1 MAAPLG
7 NQNAVKN
14 RPWQDAINRALAR
27 FGEGSYD
34 GGLNALAD
42 ELIIKCKD
50 GDLTAL
56 KELGDRLEGKPAQ
69 AVTVGNEEGETFK
82 TETTL
87 RPQETIEQYLIR
99 MGISEE

>member
-1 MAAPLG
+1 MAGAPVG
-7 NQNAVKN
+7 NTNAKKEN
-14 RPWQDAINRALAR
+14 RLIT
-27 FGEGSYD
+27 
-34 GGLNALAD
+34 D
-42 ELIIKCKD
+42 ELRRVCTQSPEK
-50 GDLTAL
+50 L
-56 KELGDRLEGKPAQ
+56 KEACIKVLDEAVQGNLGAFTVLADRLEGKPAQ